1 MSNKSPWVK
10 GLEIKPPYISL
21 ARLHG
26 KIPGLLIW
34 QRKGGYNFYSPLC
47 NPVEAAVGLDE
58 VDIIPD
64 ESLLESP
71 ARYSEDHG
79 AIKSEILARFKQYLQ
94 VGDLD
99 FTENL
104 SHQLDAYAKTLAVLF
119 FQWVIDNRY
128 DWNRA
133 TKKAVAAWDNYAEYS
148 IGELYSKF
156 QSLPSNAE
164 TVEKKDIERLKSLL
178 RMTDCP
184 ECLINGEI
192 SFKIQAVSELT
203 GHDKEWAEREIKKYE
218 KSLQEGQEGAKE
230 VNGNCKC
237 SPDEKHGQTG
247 VMCCNRCGLPDE
259 DYWEVP
265 ANLAAS
271 KDYAKGLLEW
281 VSGKFAQ
288 YVPGIWTHTY
298 DKIEYTTTELLKE
311 YDKYLQK

>member
-164 TVEKKDIERLKSLL
+164 TVEKKDKPFELMNFPGSKGS
-178 RMTDCP
+178 
-184 ECLINGEI
+184 EI
-192 SFKIQAVSELT
+192 SNYNDDEHIKQMLSPAVSVEERKHT
-203 GHDKEWAEREIKKYE
+203 DKEE
-218 KSLQEGQEGAKE
+218 
-230 VNGNCKC
+230 
-237 SPDEKHGQTG
+237 
-247 VMCCNRCGLPDE
+247 
-259 DYWEVP
+259 
-265 ANLAAS
+265 
-271 KDYAKGLLEW
+271 YAKGLLEW
-281 VSGKFAQ
+281 IRDQDYVLSDYRAGKWYQLPFRETSH
-288 YVPGIWTHTY
+288 Y
-298 DKIEYTTTELLKE
+298 YTALELLKE
-311 YDKYLQK
+311 YDKYLNP

>member
-1 MSNKSPWVK
+1 MSNKSPWSEALDK
-10 GLEIKPPYISL
+10 
-21 ARLHG
+21 
-26 KIPGLLIW
+26 KILKW
-34 QRKGGYNFYSPLC
+34 
-47 NPVEAAVGLDE
+47 VEAKGMYEGWYDGLSHKWKHGVINQIREFFPAVIEDFQELK
-58 VDIIPD
+58 

-164 TVEKKDIERLKSLL
+164 TVEKKDKPFELMNFPGSKGS
-178 RMTDCP
+178 
-184 ECLINGEI
+184 EI
-192 SFKIQAVSELT
+192 SNYNDDEHIKQMLSPAVSVEERKHT
-203 GHDKEWAEREIKKYE
+203 DKEE
-218 KSLQEGQEGAKE
+218 
-230 VNGNCKC
+230 
-237 SPDEKHGQTG
+237 
-247 VMCCNRCGLPDE
+247 
-259 DYWEVP
+259 
-265 ANLAAS
+265 
-271 KDYAKGLLEW
+271 YAKGLLEW
-281 VSGKFAQ
+281 IAKEGYWRTNPHKYEPDLVWYK
-288 YVPGIWTHTY
+288 PDNITLLR
-298 DKIEYTTTELLKE
+298 TTDELLKE
-311 YDKYLQK
+311 YDKYLNP